1 MAALASRAV
10 TGDRSLVVVGAGVFG
25 ASLARHCALAGWD
38 VVLVERIAPGH
49 VRAGSG
55 DESRIIRCCHGPD
68 VWHTRS
74 ARRAWTLWHEID
86 PRLVVPCGAAWL
98 ARRDNGWEAAGEPVL
113 RAEGI
118 PFERVDARDLF
129 PSIADDDLRF
139 TLFEPEAGILRARQA
154 VAVLAEQAVEAGAE
168 LVLAEARPDGAA
180 VVLDDGRRLEA
191 DRVVWAC
198 GAWLGPLFPTLVAL
212 RITHQDVFYFGA
224 TAAWRTPGV
233 PAWIDYDVS
242 AYGLGDLDGR
252 GVKTAPDVEGPEC
265 DPDALERVA
274 VPEHERLAREYLA
287 YRFPALAGAPL
298 VVHRACQYEITADTQ
313 FVIAPH
319 PDHDGRVWLMGG
331 GSGHGF
337 KHGPAL
343 AERMER
349 WLTGSEAP
357 EPRFALGERARD
369 ISLRTAGLPAP

>member
-1 MAALASRAV
+1 VAA
-10 TGDRSLVVVGAGVFG
+10 DRSLVVVGAGVFG
-25 ASLARHCALAGWD
+25 ASVARHCALAGWD

-55 DESRIIRCCHGPD
+55 DESRLIRCCHGAD
-68 VWHTRS
+68 AWHTRS
-74 ARRAWTLWHEID
+74 ARRAWTLWQEID
-86 PRLVVPCGAAWL
+86 PRLVVPCGVAWM
-98 ARRDNGWEAAGEPVL
+98 ARRADGWEATGEELL
-113 RAEGI
+113 RAEQI
-118 PFERVDARDLF
+118 PCERVDPRDLF
-129 PSIADDDLRF
+129 PSVATGDLAF
-139 TLFEPEAGILRARQA
+139 TLLEPEAGILRARQA
-154 VAVLAEQAVEAGAE
+154 VGVLVQQAVEAGAE
-168 LVLAEARPDGAA
+168 LILAQARPDGAS

-198 GAWLGPLFPTLVAL
+198 GAWLAPLFPQLIQL

-224 TAAWRTPGV
+224 TAAWRTPRV
-233 PAWIDYDVS
+233 PGWVDYDAA

-252 GVKTAPDVEGPEC
+252 GVKAAPDVEGPEC

-274 VPEHERLAREYLA
+274 VPDHERLAREYLA
-287 YRFPALAGAPL
+287 HRFPGLAGAPL
-298 VVHRACQYEITADTQ
+298 VGHRACQYEITGDSH

-319 PDHDGRVWLMGG
+319 PEHDGRVWLMGG

-349 WLTGSEAP
+349 WLTGADAP
-357 EPRFALGERARD
+357 EPRFALGERSGNAG
-369 ISLRTAGLPAP
+369 LRTAGTILAR